1 VELLKRTLNVSQK
14 QKIQAVCV
22 ITIKKIKMSEKELK
36 LEKQAKFA
44 VSIPV
49 IILVVTMLFL
59 TSCGNVGYCIQSESL
74 NPLKKQ
80 YSCNR

>member
-1 VELLKRTLNVSQK
+1 
-14 QKIQAVCV
+14 
-22 ITIKKIKMSEKELK
+22 MSEKELK

-49 IILVVTMLFL
+49 IILVITMIFL
-59 TSCGNVGYCIQSESL
+59 TSCGSTGYCMQNESL

>member
-1 VELLKRTLNVSQK
+1 
-14 QKIQAVCV
+14 
-22 ITIKKIKMSEKELK
+22 MSEQERK
-36 LEKQAKFA
+36 LEKQAKLI

-49 IILVVTMLFL
+49 IIMVITMLFL
-59 TSCGNVGYCIQSESL
+59 TSCGSVGYCIQSESL